1 MLAMT
6 LLVRNEIDI
15 IAHHIAYHLPK
26 VDLLIVTDNGSD
38 DGTREYLEMIKGGKV
53 IVIDEPGRDYSQ
65 DVWVGRMIRLAIS
78 HGADWVVNSD
88 ADEFWIGN
96 LRELVAKHGEAH
108 NVLRVQSRLMVCT
121 DQDTD
126 DPSPLRRINHRLT
139 KPRPHEAKFVQ
150 VWAKL
155 IHSTAGWDR
164 IFLGNHKTFFAPGV
178 AERTA
183 EIPEAEAHI
192 RHYTERGWDHY
203 RKKYIAGG
211 EAYARSGKPKEFGC
225 HWRDRYKVYET
236 GGISALRDLY
246 LAQSIITG
254 PSVQQLCRRDP
265 WKE

>member
-38 DGTREYLEMIKGGKV
+38 DGTREYLEMMKGGKV

-65 DVWVGRMIRLAIS
+65 DIWVGRMIRLAIS

-88 ADEFWIGN
+88 ADEFWVGDFRDLIRN
-96 LRELVAKHGEAH
+96 HGPSH

-121 DQDTD
+121 DRDSD
-126 DPSPLRRINHRLT
+126 EPNPLRRIQHRLV
-139 KPRPHEAKFVQ
+139 KLRPHEANFAQ

-155 IHSTAGWDR
+155 AHATEGWER
-164 IFLGNHKTFFAPGV
+164 IFLGNHKVFFAPGV
-178 AERTA
+178 KERTY
-183 EIPEAEAHI
+183 EVPEAVAHI

-203 RKKYIAGG
+203 RKKYISGG
-211 EAYARSGKPKEFGC
+211 EAYALSDKPKKFGC
-225 HWRDRYKVYET
+225 HWRDRYRVYES

-246 LAQSIITG
+246 HSQSIVTG
-254 PSVQQLCRRDP
+254 PEVDRICARDP
-265 WKE
+265 WPG